1 MLLLIY
7 NSYWN
12 IYLFIYLLY
21 RLVLMEKSD
30 MERQVL
36 KLRTDLDTSDKELKE
51 KTVQLSQLR
60 KRMYNILNTCVY

>member
-1 MLLLIY
+1 
-7 NSYWN
+7 
-12 IYLFIYLLY
+12 
-21 RLVLMEKSD
+21 MEKSD